1 MSYDNLKLSR
11 EVYTQV
17 QEVSYL
23 CFEYT
28 VHVLGFGGKLR
39 VEMSGSDT
47 PLFNKQSVPNLD
59 HPSV

>member
-11 EVYTQV
+11 EIYTQV

-28 VHVLGFGGKLR
+28 VLGFGGKLR

-47 PLFNKQSVPNLD
+47 PLSNKQSVPNLD